1 MLLYENT
8 LLLGLKSLQ
17 RKYLKYGA
25 ESLRNGLFY
34 IRITLKQKSSQL
46 LFHLI
51 ILVFLQIS

>member
-1 MLLYENT
+1 MLFYENT

-25 ESLRNGLFY
+25 ESLHNGLFY

-51 ILVFLQIS
+51 IFVFLQIS